1 MSDPTVRRALEVL
14 PPLATTGIGS
24 LPHTH
29 LEEGLQAA
37 LALDIPFLPQLP
49 VGRPSEFMIPQAL
62 EGLPG
67 LRWDE
72 HGLCTVDLEE
82 WSAGRAAFE
91 ERLETAL
98 DSGSLEAF
106 EPSLEGCRAWRPFLW
121 EVENRKLPFAKA
133 QLAGSFTARLVTRTR
148 EGVSA
153 LEVPGLD
160 AGIHRLGLAR
170 ALAMVKALR
179 RTGTTPLFFL
189 DEPGLSAF
197 SRGNARHLLALQEL
211 RLLVVALRRE
221 GALVGVH
228 CCGNTDWALLLD
240 AGLDVLA
247 MDVRRSLDAV
257 LEESGPFSRF
267 LDSGATLSLGII
279 PTEPSSAYDVGE
291 LVDAVEVSL
300 EAALPPGRSF
310 AREGVQ
316 MLLTPA
322 CGLAMRSVE
331 DAGLVLEQLQ
341 VAKRRLQ
348 DALGVRTE
356 PPRPSAEG

>member
-1 MSDPTVRRALEVL
+1 MSAPTVRRALQLL

-29 LEEGLQAA
+29 LEVGLQAA
-37 LALDIPFLPQLP
+37 LAMDIPFLPQLP
-49 VGRPSEFMIPQAL
+49 VGRPSEFMLPQAL

-72 HGLCTVDLEE
+72 DGMCTVDLEE
-82 WSAGRAAFE
+82 WSAGRADFE
-91 ERLETAL
+91 ARLETAL
-98 DSGSLEAF
+98 DSGSLESF

-121 EVENRKLPFAKA
+121 EVENRKLTFAKA
-133 QLAGSFTARLVTRTR
+133 QLAGPFTVRLWARTR
-148 EGVSA
+148 DGVPT

-160 AGIHRLGLAR
+160 AGIHRLLLAR

-179 RTGTTPLFFL
+179 RAGTTPLFFL
-189 DEPGLSAF
+189 DEPGLNSF
-197 SRGNARHLLALQEL
+197 SRGNARHLLAMQEL
-211 RLLVVALRRE
+211 RLMVVALQRE
-221 GALVGVH
+221 GALVGLH
-228 CCGNTDWALLLD
+228 CCGNTDWALLLE

-247 MDVRRSLDAV
+247 LDVRLSLDAV
-257 LEESGPFSRF
+257 LEESGPFARF

-279 PTEPSSAYDVGE
+279 PTDSSSTYDLGE

-310 AREGVQ
+310 AREGAQ

-322 CGLAMRSVE
+322 CGLAMHSVG
-331 DAGLVLEQLQ
+331 DAELVLEQLK

-356 PPRPSAEG
+356 QPRPLAEG